1 MSLLSN
7 LVTFV
12 FMDNLKVN
20 DTVYGFRLLT
30 KDFLQD
36 ANAYGYLFKHE
47 KSGMKVYYIDAD
59 DKESVFAY
67 SFATIPTSD
76 SGVFHIIEHTVL
88 SGSEKYRVKDP
99 FMAVNR
105 SSCNTYLNA
114 MTYPDRTIY
123 PAASVHEKDFDNIFS
138 IYTDAVFK
146 PLLREETFMQEGIRL
161 VQDEKGEYSFDGVV
175 YHEME
180 GALNNHES
188 VVLHDL
194 VQNLFPTT
202 AYSYESGGD
211 PKSISKLTYDEYLE
225 TFKKFYTPANAF
237 LYLYGKNANLFKKL
251 ETLDKEYLQGE
262 IGKPALLIKD
272 EERWSEPR
280 TVITHSPAM
289 EESNK
294 GSILLG
300 FLTDKHNTDAEE
312 DLTLSILVD
321 LLLGNP
327 TCPLYKAIIDSG
339 LGDDLSEESGAY
351 NEFYDMPFAVG
362 FSSIDPEKGKEVE
375 TFILKTLK
383 EICEKGFSQDEIDA
397 VIARREFS
405 LREIKTLTGL
415 RLYFRMNKGWERDI
429 NPALYLNSTALV
441 AKLREKLDAEP
452 RYFEHWIEDNLI
464 DNEHRLL
471 LIVKPDSQYLE
482 KEKAVIDKNLEELKG
497 SYDSERAKRFYEF
510 EEREDE
516 EEDVKKLPQLTI
528 SDLPKD
534 ILHYNTNMTDD
545 IFTLTLPQSGGIIYQ
560 NLFFDISDFSLEEMR
575 EAMLLSRIF
584 AFCGTKEMTGTELQT
599 KLRLLFGSFSAYLET
614 GCCANGDAKA
624 YFILNSKSTVEK
636 SEEALS
642 LLLEYVQN
650 IAIKGSDVKAALSD
664 MLSTFTDEVLSNGS
678 YYMSL
683 AASKDL
689 SPSLYIG
696 EYIMGVNGWK
706 EFKALD
712 KCNKTTLARRLERLA
727 DKIFR
732 KGRVNAE
739 VAADENDMALAI
751 KLCKSFITSL
761 KDGKCGPMTI
771 DVKLGKEE
779 CAYIS
784 PTNVSF
790 NALAFSSSP
799 WPEKAQCEESIFASI
814 LTQKELW
821 NAVRSKGGAYGA
833 ECHVDLFERTFSFSS
848 YRDPRVKGTFD
859 DFIKVLTEAKI
870 GQDDLESAIIT
881 SVGGSLK
888 PLSPSQMASTAFR
901 QYLYGITVE
910 DREKRRGYELSLTLD
925 EIEEARL
932 RVIKASREGSKATL
946 VSSAL
951 YEKEE
956 LKFKKIELPF

>member
-1 MSLLSN
+1 
-7 LVTFV
+7 
-12 FMDNLKVN
+12 MDRLNVN
-20 DTVYGFRLLT
+20 DVIHGFRLSS
-30 KDFLQD
+30 KEFLQD
-36 ANAYGYLFKHE
+36 ANAYGYRFIHE
-47 KSGMKVYYIDAD
+47 KSGMEVYHIDAD

-67 SFATIPTSD
+67 SFATIPSSD

-99 FMAVNR
+99 FMSVNS
-105 SSCNTYLNA
+105 SSCNTFLNA

-146 PLLREETFMQEGIRL
+146 PLLREETFMQEGIR
-161 VQDEKGEYSFDGVV
+161 VVKDEAGEYSFDGVV

-211 PKSISKLTYDEYLE
+211 PKSISTLTYEEYLE
-225 TFKKFYTPANAF
+225 TYKKFYTPSNAK
-237 LYLYGKNANLFKKL
+237 LYLYGKNVKVIKKL
-251 ETLDKEYLQGE
+251 EFLDKEYLQVESG
-262 IGKPALLIKD
+262 
-272 EERWSEPR
+272 
-280 TVITHSPAM
+280 SPATLI
-289 EESNK
+289 EDERAWKSPKTVVTTSPSLEGSNK
-294 GSILLG
+294 GSIILG

-312 DLTLSILVD
+312 DLTLSVLVD

-339 LGDDLSEESGAY
+339 LGDDLSEVSGAY
-351 NEFYDMPFAVG
+351 NEFYQMPFAVG
-362 FSSIDPEKGKEVE
+362 FSGIDTAKGEEVE
-375 TFILKTLK
+375 AFILNTLND
-383 EICEKGFSQDEIDA
+383 ICNKGFSQDEIEA

-415 RLYFRMNKGWERDI
+415 RLYFRMNKGWERGI
-429 NPALYLNSTALV
+429 EPSVYLNSTELV
-441 AKLREKLDAEP
+441 AKLREKLLKDN
-452 RYFEHWIEDNLI
+452 RYFEHWIKENLI
-464 DNEHRLL
+464 SNSHRLL
-471 LIVKPDSQYLE
+471 LVVRPDAHYLE
-482 KEKAVIDKNLEELKG
+482 GEKAVIDRNLSVMSA
-497 SYDSERAKRFYEF
+497 SYDSEKEERFEAF
-510 EEREDE
+510 EEREDSAE
-516 EEDVKKLPQLTI
+516 EVAKLPQLTI

-534 ILHYNTNMTDD
+534 ILHYNTGKRDD
-545 IFTLTLPQSGGIIYQ
+545 IFTLTLPQTGGILYQ
-560 NLFFDISDFSLEEMR
+560 NLFFDITDFSLDELR
-575 EAMLLSRIF
+575 AAMLLSRIF
-584 AFCGTKEMTGTELQT
+584 SFCGTKSMSGPEMQT
-599 KLRLLFGSFSAYLET
+599 KLRLLFGSFVAYLET
-614 GCCANGDAKA
+614 GRCSNGDMRA
-624 YFILNSKSTVEK
+624 YFILSAKATKEK
-636 SEEALS
+636 SEEAFA
-642 LLLEYVQN
+642 LLLEYVKGLK
-650 IAIKGSDVKAALSD
+650 IKGGEVKAALSD

-706 EFKALD
+706 YFKELEKVSSATIAKSLE
-712 KCNKTTLARRLERLA
+712 KLAK
-727 DKIFR
+727 KIFAN
-732 KGRVNAE
+732 GRVKAE
-739 VAADENDMALAI
+739 VAADEKDLEHAI
-751 KLCKSFITSL
+751 KLCEHFTEQL
-761 KDGKCGPMTI
+761 GEGGCGSVSI
-771 DVKLGKEE
+771 DVKLGQDE

-784 PTNVSF
+784 PTNVAF

-821 NAVRSKGGAYGA
+821 NAIRSKGGAYGA

-859 DFIKVLTEAKI
+859 DFIRVLKEAKI
-870 GQDDLESAIIT
+870 SQDDLENAIIT

-888 PLSPSQMASTAFR
+888 PSSPSQMALTAFR

-910 DREKRRGYELSLTLD
+910 DREKRRSYELSLTLD
-925 EIEEARL
+925 DIERARG
-932 RVIKASREGSKATL
+932 RVLKASQESSKATL
-946 VSSAL
+946 VSSSL
-951 YEKEE
+951 YEKEG
-956 LKFKKIELPF
+956 LKFKKIDLPF